1 MARRSTSSL
10 RRGPAG
16 GVIVPAVAAIAG
28 IYQAMAIVAC
38 WRFRRRSTSAPDPCL
53 LTPDSCLLTPAS
65 ILKPVSG
72 VDAGL
77 IPAIESHSKLR
88 GDYELLCGV
97 RPGDPAAGLL
107 AQFPRVRL
115 IECHTQA
122 PNGKVGVLIDLARA
136 ARHDVLI
143 VNDADIRVD
152 PDYLKRVTAPLLD
165 PRVGL
170 VTCLYRAEGST
181 FAARFEALGIATDF
195 APSALVGWL
204 LGLEEFAG
212 GSTLAFRRADL
223 ERFGG
228 FQSIAD
234 YLADDYQLGLRL
246 RRLGLKCVL
255 SDSIVSTHLGGG
267 WGDVW
272 THQLRWARTIRVSN
286 PAGYFT
292 LPVTFATPWALI
304 AAITGHWISASLLA
318 ALRLIMAFTAAWVV
332 LRSRDGLRLW
342 PLVPLRD
349 LYAAAVW
356 CAGLAGRTVVWRGQ
370 RLKLDRQGR
379 IR

>member
-1 MARRSTSSL
+1 MARRGASGL
-10 RRGPAG
+10 RRGFAG
-16 GVIVPAVAAIAG
+16 GVIVAGVAAVAG
-28 IYQAMAIVAC
+28 VYQAVAIVAC
-38 WRFRRRSTSAPDPCL
+38 WRFRKRSQETGVRSQEK
-53 LTPDSCLLTPAS
+53 PAS
-65 ILKPVSG
+65 ILKPVNG
-72 VDAGL
+72 IDDGL
-77 IPAIESHSKLR
+77 IRAIESHSKLR

-115 IECHTQA
+115 IECRTLA
-122 PNGKVGVLIDLARA
+122 ANGKVGVLIDLARA
-136 ARHDVLI
+136 ARHDLLI

-152 PDYLKRVTAPLLD
+152 PDYLERVTAPLLD
-165 PRVGL
+165 AGVGL

-181 FAARFEALGIATDF
+181 FAARFEALGIAADF

-204 LGLEEFAG
+204 VGLEEFAG

-223 ERFGG
+223 ERVGG
-228 FQSIAD
+228 FPSISD

-292 LPVTFATPWALI
+292 LPVTFATMWTLL
-304 AAITGHWISASLLA
+304 AAVTGHWAAASLLA
-318 ALRLIMAFTAAWVV
+318 ALRLIMAFAAAWVV
-332 LRSRDGLRLW
+332 LRSRDALRLW

-370 RLKLDRQGR
+370 RLGLDRQGR